1 MRSKVDLKNDL
12 EISGLRNSV
21 PSIIETKKTGERA
34 ILGGITFS
42 SFVYFRRVRWPQPIP
57 NASSQSLTKMPG
69 SFLFVFF

>member
-34 ILGGITFS
+34 ILGGIIFS
-42 SFVYFRRVRWPQPIP
+42 SFVYFRR
-57 NASSQSLTKMPG
+57 
-69 SFLFVFF
+69 